1 MEIKQI
7 IVSIVLLAIALAL
20 IIGVIIPLFE
30 HGTAAGQKA
39 VLQGEIVKSRLTEV
53 IR

>member
-1 MEIKQI
+1 MDIKQI
-7 IVSIVLLAIALAL
+7 IISIALLAIALAL

-30 HGTAAGQKA
+30 HGTTAGQKA
-39 VLQGEIVKSRLTEV
+39 VLRGEAVITRIDAV